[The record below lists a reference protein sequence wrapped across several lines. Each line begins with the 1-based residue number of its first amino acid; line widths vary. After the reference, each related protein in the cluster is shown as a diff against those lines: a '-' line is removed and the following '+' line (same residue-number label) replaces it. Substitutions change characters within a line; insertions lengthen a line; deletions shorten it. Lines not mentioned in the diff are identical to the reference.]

1 MCPWGEQDLDK
12 RRRPSVYA
20 EQHRVLGLIEAGLDQ
35 PTTSRVI
42 SEMCELARREFGV
55 STAAVTI
62 LDRDSQVIK
71 ARSGEDLVNGPRSH
85 SLCHYTIAIQNVL
98 VIPDTRKDPIYRE
111 HPLVISPPF
120 VRFYAGAPLLFRKG
134 VAFGSFCLVDTAPR
148 NFSIGDE
155 AELFALAEIAVSHLV
170 SHVGRRPVKPT

>member
-1 MCPWGEQDLDK
+1 MDVEHQH
-12 RRRPSVYA
+12 SVYA

-35 PTTSRVI
+35 QATSRAV
-42 SEMCELARREFGV
+42 SEMCEMARREFGV

-62 LDRDSQVIK
+62 LNRDSQVIK
-71 ARSGEDLVNGPRSH
+71 ARAGEDLVDSPRSH
-85 SLCHYTIAIQNVL
+85 SLCHYTIAIQKVL
-98 VIPDTRKDPIYRE
+98 VIPDTLKDPLYHS

-148 NFSIGDE
+148 RFSIGEE
-155 AELFALAEIAVSHLV
+155 AELFALAEMAVSHLV
-170 SHVGRRPVKPT
+170 SHLGRRPVKSR